1 MVPSDYDDPDK
12 TDSDN
17 RGDPNYSQEDED
29 VAQLFPSPRVHLTR
43 SRNRENLG
51 STPDTT
57 QRENSAEAI
66 PAAASGPPA
75 PTLSQETP
83 APDLSQQSSEYRRA
97 QREIT
102 IRNRDLAFE
111 KAERIMLDARN
122 RITDPGAGAEADEE
136 ITAFRTWRRRRVQ
149 RLRTNNGRKKP
160 SVMWNHVVKDPV
172 VDVIKCQHCD
182 KQ

>member
-1 MVPSDYDDPDK
+1 MVPSDYVDANQS
-12 TDSDN
+12 DSDN
-17 RGDPNYSQEDED
+17 SADPSYEKEDEN
-29 VAQLFPSPRVHLTR
+29 VSQVFPSPRVHITR
-43 SRNRENLG
+43 SRKRQSLG

-83 APDLSQQSSEYRRA
+83 APDLSQQSSEYRRQ

-111 KAERIMLDARN
+111 RAERIMLDARN
-122 RITDPGAGAEADEE
+122 RITNLGAEEADEE
-136 ITAFRTWRRRRVQ
+136 ITQFRTWRRGRNLRRGANKEKRGLV
-149 RLRTNNGRKKP
+149 LCGT
-160 SVMWNHVVKDPV
+160 M
-172 VDVIKCQHCD
+172 
-182 KQ
+182 